1 MRQFKVGDKVKLL
14 RAAVGGVGEFGNI
27 YTVSEVFGEEWFHVE
42 EPEGLNRRG
51 EKTRLSPIYWELVEA
66 PAPKRTMKDVKVGD
80 KVRRI
85 VDEHMGMK
93 IGDIAT
99 VIEVP
104 KFGGIGLKEY
114 GGYHS
119 AASLELVIE
128 PEAEPVVQPQPE
140 VVMPYQ
146 FKVGDVGKTRD
157 GRLYRVAAND
167 IVTETQR
174 CVLALVKKDE
184 GAQEIV
190 IRARIDGK
198 VYAGQEAGADL
209 LPPKMTVYQL
219 SASRRIRGLAPG
231 ELGEETAY
239 VSVFDT
245 EDNAKKRKRVLEGY
259 YKDLLITPIERDIP

>member
-14 RAAVGGVGEFGNI
+14 RAAVGGLVIGNI

-51 EKTRLSPIYWELVEA
+51 ERTRLSPIYWELIEA

-85 VDEHMGMK
+85 MDEHMNMVV
-93 IGDIAT
+93 GDVAT
-99 VIEVP
+99 VTEIP
-104 KFGGIGLKEY
+104 AFGGIGLKEY
-114 GGYHS
+114 DGYHS
-119 AASLELVIE
+119 IDNLELVE

-219 SASRRIRGLAPG
+219 SASRRLLGLALG

-245 EDNAKKRKRVLEGY
+245 EDNAKKRKRALEGY